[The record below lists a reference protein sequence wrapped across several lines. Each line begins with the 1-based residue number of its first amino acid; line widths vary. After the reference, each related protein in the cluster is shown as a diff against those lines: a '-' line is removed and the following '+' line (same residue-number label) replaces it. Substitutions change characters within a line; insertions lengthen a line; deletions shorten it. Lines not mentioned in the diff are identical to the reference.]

1 MAELTAL
8 REALYTRVD
17 TLTDDEDFLDE
28 LGTHGDVEARFF
40 EDATEWLDANLSSE
54 QKSDLEAKGWTL
66 EEVASETMT
75 GSDVRQTFPNL
86 GDVIDNLVD
95 ALLDDMDV
103 DVELQTIA
111 DEYDDDVQS
120 YVYDTISADDV
131 THEAVRLVQDG
142 VLHTGVDPRYPVSEY
157 ISELN

>member
-8 REALYTRVD
+8 KEALYARVN

-40 EDATEWLDANLSSE
+40 EDATAWLDANLSSA
-54 QKSDLEAKGWTL
+54 QKSNLEATGWTL
-66 EEVASETMT
+66 DEVAGETMT

-86 GDVIDNLVD
+86 GDVIDNIVD
-95 ALLDDMDV
+95 ALVDDMDV

-120 YVYDTISADDV
+120 YVHDTIGVVDV
-131 THEAVRLVQDG
+131 MGVAVSLVANG
-142 VLHTGVDPRYPVSEY
+142 TLHTGVDPRYPVTEY